1 MVSRSCCVLGVG
13 SKGPYFVFGGYDGT
27 HPSLTLPVTSRL
39 FNSYRLTFTSFMS
52 WWLRSKQYFY
62 TCFKLDIRDLS
73 WNWSSKCFKANK
85 ILHSYGHLISLTSFP
100 CESLVYANQALTE
113 LIVKEELSWLLKYRW
128 IFGNY
133 FFGTL
138 QRPNSQIFKQTFF
151 VPYYKCFP
159 GDMFIGVTRVV
170 NVHMSRYTH
179 GWN

>member
-1 MVSRSCCVLGVG
+1 MV
-13 SKGPYFVFGGYDGT
+13 GGYDGT
-27 HPSLTLPVTSRL
+27 HPSLTLPVPLYVIRMSRSDQKPIL
-39 FNSYRLTFTSFMS
+39 FIYLIGLDMS
-52 WWLRSKQYFY
+52 WWVRSKQHFY
-62 TCFKLDIRDLS
+62 TSFKLDIRDLS

-113 LIVKEELSWLLKYRW
+113 LTVKEELSWLLKYRW

-170 NVHMSRYTH
+170 NVHISRYTH
-179 GWN
+179 AWN